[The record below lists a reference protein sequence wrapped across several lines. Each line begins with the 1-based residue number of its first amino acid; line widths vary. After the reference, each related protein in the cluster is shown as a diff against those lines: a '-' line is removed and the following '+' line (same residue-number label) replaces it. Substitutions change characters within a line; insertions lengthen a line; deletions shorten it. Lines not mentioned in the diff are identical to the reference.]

1 MIMIWE
7 MYPMDQ
13 HVFHKTNQMILY
25 VHSDLFCLIG
35 ISHGV
40 PFNSV
45 KSTYS
50 NEHYVLPG
58 ESRPTL
64 YDISLI
70 LDPNNETSFLG
81 NVSIRIVPER
91 NTQQI
96 VLHAMEMQITRIELH
111 TEANPAA
118 NLMSTY
124 SLTNDTQFLTV
135 ESNTPLSTWQA
146 YILKVEYVGT
156 YSRNMFGVYVSNY
169 QYNDQS
175 YNLVTSQL
183 QPTYARSVFPC
194 YDEPHLKAIF
204 RTTIYAPPQYMV
216 VRTNMPL
223 REDTSKP
230 DVQGYVK
237 HEFRDTNVMSTYL
250 IAFLVSNF
258 EFITNEPTMILYRVP
273 FRIYSRRGT
282 QSTALFALDYGQRN
296 MRELQNYMQFIYALP
311 KIDKVAVPDFAA
323 GAMENW
329 GLVIYREEALLVQE
343 GVTTT
348 ATLQN
353 IGRIICH
360 ENVHMWFGNEVS
372 PRSWTYTWLNEGFA
386 NFFENFGTDLVY
398 PTWRMMDQYVL
409 AMQNVMQSDAVLSV
423 NPMTHPVFT
432 PSEIIGTFN
441 AVAYQKSGS
450 VIRMMQHFLTPEI
463 FNNGLIIYIRSYSR
477 RSAQPSDLYEALQLA
492 LFGSSHDIP
501 DPIEIIMQRWT
512 EQGGFPVLTIRRSR
526 TSAEYIT
533 VNQERYLTDPS
544 LSSRE
549 RWHVPINWVLSTNPN
564 FTNTSPQAW
573 VIPIPGNAAL
583 RFNIPGLNESEWY
596 ILNKQQTGYYRVNYD
611 EANWRA
617 LANALQRSHGT
628 IHLLNRAQIIDDS
641 FNLARSGRLEYV
653 IAFEVSRYLINETD
667 YIPWGAA
674 NAAFSYLDIVL
685 SGSEAYRLFQQ
696 YVLTL
701 TAPLYD
707 QLGFIAGYGEEHVTP
722 FHRNINLDYN
732 CRYGNQQCVNRSQ
745 ELLQQ
750 LRDNPNQSLNPDVQT
765 VVFCSGLRGG
775 SADNF
780 HFLWDRY
787 SASQDSSERSTLLN
801 ALGCTSNAGLREF
814 FLNQVLDDNSPVRDQ
829 DRHSIIVSTINA
841 SSENME
847 AALDFVIENFARIQ
861 PRVQML
867 TGTTNILNAFS
878 RRLTTA
884 AHSAKID
891 WLVSNHTAIFSAGE
905 RAAIAGIR
913 ENIVASIAWSEKNY
927 NQVNSWLNDNYGDND
942 DDGGGGDGDDS
953 DDGGD
958 DGDDDDGNNANALA
972 SCFLVII
979 SIFITIYNR

>member
-1 MIMIWE
+1 MFTLI
-7 MYPMDQ
+7 
-13 HVFHKTNQMILY
+13 F
-25 VHSDLFCLIG
+25 FCLIG
-35 ISHGV
+35 ISLGV
-40 PFNSV
+40 PFNSE

-64 YDISLI
+64 YDISLFF
-70 LDPNNETSFLG
+70 DPSNGTSFLG
-81 NVSIRIVPER
+81 NVSIRIIPER

-96 VLHAMEMQITRIELH
+96 VLHAMEMQITRIELYSEASQ
-111 TEANPAA
+111 TE
-118 NLMSTY
+118 NLMRTY

-135 ESNTPLSTWQA
+135 ESNTLLLQSQV

-183 QPTYARSVFPC
+183 QPTYARSAFPC

-204 RTTIYAPPQYMV
+204 RTTIYAPPQYLV
-216 VRTNMPL
+216 VRSNMPL
-223 REDTSKP
+223 RNDTSKP
-230 DVQGYVK
+230 DVPGYVR
-237 HEFRDTNVMSTYL
+237 HEFEDTYVMSTYL

-258 EFITNEPTMILYRVP
+258 EYITNEPVNAQTIYPVP

-282 QSTALFALDYGQRN
+282 QNTAEFALNFGQQN
-296 MRELQNYMQFIYALP
+296 MKEFQNYIQFPYALP

-329 GLVIYREEALLVQE
+329 GLVIYREVALLVQE

-348 ATLQN
+348 ATRQN

-360 ENVHMWFGNEVS
+360 ENMHMWFGNEVS
-372 PRSWTYTWLNEGFA
+372 PQSWTYTWLNEGFA

-463 FNNGLIIYIRSYSR
+463 FRNGLIIYIRANFRQYAR
-477 RSAQPSDLYEALQLA
+477 PSNLYQALQEALDA
-492 LFGSSHDIP
+492 SSHNIAA
-501 DPIEIIMQRWT
+501 PIAIIMQRWT
-512 EQGGFPVLTIRRSR
+512 EQGGFPVLTVRRSSP
-526 TSAEYIT
+526 SAQSIS
-533 VNQERYLTDPS
+533 VHQERYLTDPS
-544 LSSRE
+544 LSSTDN
-549 RWHVPINWVLSTNPN
+549 WHVPFNWVLSTNPD
-564 FTNTSPQAW
+564 FTDTSPQAW
-573 VIPIPGNAAL
+573 LFPGTPALAVDIPG
-583 RFNIPGLNESEWY
+583 FNQSEWY
-596 ILNKQQTGYYRVNYD
+596 IVNKQQTGYYRVNYD

-617 LANALQRSHGT
+617 LANVLQRSHGT

-641 FNLARSGRLEYV
+641 FNLARNGRLEYD

-696 YVLTL
+696 HVLTL

-707 QLGFIAGYGEEHVTP
+707 QLGFIAGSGEEHVTP
-722 FHRNINLDYN
+722 FHRNIILDYN
-732 CRYGNQQCVNRSQ
+732 CRYGNQQCVSRSQ

-750 LRDNPNQSLNPDVQT
+750 LRDNPNQPLNPDVQT

-780 HFLWDRY
+780 YFLWDRY
-787 SASQDSSERSTLLN
+787 SASQDSSERSTILN
-801 ALGCTSNAGLREF
+801 ALGCTSNATLREF

-841 SSENME
+841 SPENME

-878 RRLTTA
+878 RRLSTSV
-884 AHSAKID
+884 HSVKID
-891 WLVSNHTAIFSAGE
+891 WLVGNHTAIFSAGE

-913 ENIVASIAWSEKNY
+913 ENIGASIAWSEKNY
-927 NQVNSWLNDNYGDND
+927 NLVNSWLNDNYGD
-942 DDGGGGDGDDS
+942 DDGPAVVDDMTS
-953 DDGGD
+953 DAWRRTPIHLYLDK
-958 DGDDDDGNNANALA
+958 N
-972 SCFLVII
+972 IHMM
-979 SIFITIYNR
+979 R